1 MKKTKTKKR
10 KFNFSIK
17 NYILHYGWVLV
28 IALGA
33 LTVSTV
39 LDMWYPELLG
49 RAVDDVITPNNPSL
63 LKPILLGILTIG
75 VGRMLTQY
83 IKEFGF
89 DWIAGN
95 IGTDLRR
102 NLFIHIQ
109 SRDTS
114 FFDKTNT
121 GEVMARLK
129 EDIDKI
135 WGALGFITMLLIEVA
150 MHTVII
156 VVKMMKLNPIISIV
170 PCVAMVFCGFI
181 AIILERKLDKVYG
194 DISEENAKLNTT
206 VEENIAGVRTVK
218 AFARERFEFKKFSEH
233 NTRYSKLNLKDTE
246 TFAKYYP
253 YLSFVTSIL
262 PFLVLLLA
270 GYFYIEKGMTLG
282 EVTAFVAYSQNI
294 VWPMEM
300 LGWLTNSFSEAVA
313 SGKKLKKI
321 YDEEAKIFDPETPV
335 VLDEIKGEITFENVG
350 FHKED
355 MHEIL
360 SGISFNLPAGHTLGI
375 MGSTGSGKSSIISL
389 LERLY
394 DVTEG
399 SIKLDGVDIREL
411 PVKQLRGSTA
421 LVMQDVFLFSDTI
434 ADNIKIGERDTM
446 SDERVKWACEEA
458 GASEF
463 IEKMEDKYETVIGER
478 GVGLSGGQKQ
488 RISMARAFAKD
499 NPILILDDSTSA
511 LDMETEREIQQN
523 LKKLENRTKIIIAH
537 RISSVKHADE
547 IIFLDGGKIAE
558 RGTHDEL
565 MKLKGLYYETYVS
578 QYGTPES
585 AA

>member
-1 MKKTKTKKR
+1 MKKNIGK
-10 KFNFSIK
+10 
-17 NYILHYGWVLV
+17 YILRYGWVLI

-33 LTVSTV
+33 LTVSTF
-39 LDMWYPELLG
+39 LDMWYPELLE
-49 RAVDDVITPNNPSL
+49 RVVDDVIEPNNPDL
-63 LKPILLGILTIG
+63 LQPILLGILTIG
-75 VGRMLTQY
+75 IGRLITQY

-95 IGTDLRR
+95 VGTDLRR

-109 SRDTS
+109 GRDTS

-121 GEVMARLK
+121 GEIMARLK

-135 WGALGFITMLLIEVA
+135 WGACGFISMLLIEVA

-156 VVKMMKLNPIISIV
+156 VVKMMQLNPIVAII
-170 PCVAMVFCGFI
+170 PCVGMVFCGSI

-194 DISEENAKLNTT
+194 DISEANAKLNTAT
-206 VEENIAGVRTVK
+206 EENIAGVRTVK
-218 AFARERFEFKKFSEH
+218 AFAREKHEFRKFSVLNKE
-233 NTRYSKLNLKDTE
+233 YSRLNLKDTE

-262 PFLVLLLA
+262 PFLVILVS
-270 GYFYIEKGMTLG
+270 GYFYINETMSIG

-321 YDEEAKIFDPETPV
+321 YKEEAKIFSPANPV
-335 VLDEIKGEITFENVG
+335 VLDKVRGEIAFENVG

-360 SGISFNLPAGHTLGI
+360 SGITFNIPAGKTLGI
-375 MGSTGSGKSSIISL
+375 MGSTGSGKSSVISL

-411 PVKQLRGSTA
+411 SVKQLRSSTS

-434 ADNIKIGERDTM
+434 AENVRIGERDTM
-446 SDERVKWACEEA
+446 DRERIEWACREA

-463 IEKMEDKYETVIGER
+463 IEKMEDGYDTVIGER

-488 RISMARAFAKD
+488 RISMARAFAKN

-523 LKKLENRTKIIIAH
+523 LKKLEGRTKIIIAH
-537 RISSVKHADE
+537 RISSVKNADE
-547 IIFLDGGKIAE
+547 IIFLEGGKIAE

-565 MKLKGLYYETYVS
+565 MKQKGLYYETYVS
-578 QYGTPES
+578 QYGTPDL
-585 AA
+585 AFGA